1 MLSHSQW
8 PSDQFASK
16 VAEEVGYKWEG
27 EVVSYEKYVK
37 ANMNFN
43 LNDSVMPNVRIKRK
57 INTMRQRYIKVSLMY
72 LSYIVC
78 WKGIID
84 SILTVYSESGQGV
97 LQGNVCPK
105 N

>member
-27 EVVSYEKYVK
+27 KVVSYEKYVQ
-37 ANMNFN
+37 ANMN
-43 LNDSVMPNVRIKRK
+43 DSFMPNVRIKRK
-57 INTMRQRYIKVSLMY
+57 VDTMRQRYIKVSLKFI
-72 LSYIVC
+72 LHIVC

-84 SILTVYSESGQGV
+84 SIQTLYYKSGQSV